1 MKLSVDGAEVEA
13 EVAGDTLVVRHA
25 GREWRFQAEPLGSGR
40 LRLRLRGEGLDRVVW
55 ASGTTVGAGGDVATV
70 ERVIARRGAAGG
82 GLRAPMPAT
91 VVRVLVELGA
101 SVEAG
106 TPLVVLSAMKT
117 EVVLRAPHAG
127 TVAAV
132 HAKAGETVEAGAVV
146 VELARAA
153 EGR

>member
-1 MKLSVDGAEVEA
+1 MRLSVDGAEVEA
-13 EVAGDTLVVRHA
+13 EVAGDALVVRHA
-25 GREWRFQAEPLGSGR
+25 GREWRFHAEPLGAGR
-40 LRLRLRGEGLDRVVW
+40 VRLRGEGLDRVVW
-55 ASGTTVGAGGDVATV
+55 VSGTKVGTAGDVAKV
-70 ERVIARRGAAGG
+70 ERVLTRRGAAGG

-91 VVRVLVELGA
+91 VVRVLVEVGA

-117 EVVLRAPHAG
+117 EVVVRAPHAG
-127 TVAAV
+127 TVAGV
-132 HAKAGETVEAGAVV
+132 RAKAGETVEAGGVV